1 LILISLQSSFEEPEQ
16 FKTHSELQSWQD
28 FAGEFT
34 VNVRLGQVDKQVD
47 WYFAEA
53 EGQVKHFQISKKG
66 VK

>member
-1 LILISLQSSFEEPEQ
+1 LQSSFEEPAQ

-34 VNVRLGQVDKQVD
+34 VNVRLGQLDKQVD

-53 EGQVKHFQISKKG
+53 EGHVTHCQSNKQQQQKELN
-66 VK
+66 